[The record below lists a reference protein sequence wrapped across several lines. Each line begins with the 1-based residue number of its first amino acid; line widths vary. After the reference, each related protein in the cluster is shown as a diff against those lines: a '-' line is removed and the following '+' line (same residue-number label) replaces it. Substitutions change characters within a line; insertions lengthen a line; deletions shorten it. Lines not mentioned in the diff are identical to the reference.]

1 MKNTDNIYNFDI
13 STNLTIAGVSEEY
26 LEALPQHPEVYA
38 DTALETM
45 CLRNGIPMSN
55 AISLE
60 GEVTIGKNKHVTF
73 RALKNGGNQ
82 RFIKINW
89 GSQSSMYHDFTV
101 DMSECYHLTTRRA
114 TQEHPYNETY
124 IVINNYAQVVNS
136 INIR

>member
-1 MKNTDNIYNFDI
+1 MENTENIYSFDI

-26 LEALPQHPEVYA
+26 LEALPQHPEVYT

-45 CLRNGIPMSN
+45 CLRNGIPISN
-55 AISLE
+55 VISLE

-73 RALKNGGNQ
+73 RALTKGAYQ

-101 DMSECYHLTTRRA
+101 DMDECYHLTTRRA

-124 IVINNYAQVVNS
+124 IVINNYAQVLNS